1 MRDVFNDAIN
11 APPGR
16 LAEILLRK
24 VPDVDSDRR
33 GTLLARLDR
42 LVDTPG
48 KPGLL
53 ARARLAADVPFL
65 FARAPHWTKS
75 KLLPHFE
82 WSSPDAADMWSA
94 RKYSSV
100 IGSPE
105 LFGLTKK
112 PFLEIFGHNTQSED
126 IATFAEWL
134 VVILLVNQ
142 TDGVLYD
149 LTSTEARAALRRAG
163 AKTLSSVGHRLAV
176 ELEKAK
182 PEERATLW
190 RTVVGPVFQAI
201 WPLDFEMQTSASTF
215 KLVQILC
222 ATEEAFPEAVDI
234 ALPFVRSDDPRS
246 LTTVYSIAEAP
257 DSLYRAAPDKMLNLI
272 AAVVGEAAPG
282 SVYGLDKALS
292 RLRTIDPTLA
302 DTRKFQ
308 KMLTAAL
315 QTEQ

>member
-24 VPDVDSDRR
+24 VPEVDLELR
-33 GTLLARLDR
+33 GPLLSRLDR
-42 LVDTPG
+42 LVDAPG

-65 FARAPHWTKS
+65 FSRAPDWTKT

-82 WSSPDAADMWSA
+82 CSSPDAADLWSA

-112 PFLEIFGHNTQSED
+112 AFLELFGPNTQAED
-126 IATFAEWL
+126 IDTFAEWL

-142 TDGVLYD
+142 ADGVVYD

-163 AKTLSSVGHRLAV
+163 AKALSSVGHRLAT
-176 ELEKAK
+176 ELESAKA
-182 PEERATLW
+182 EEKADRW

-201 WPLDFEMQTSASTF
+201 WPLDVELQTSAATF

-222 ATEEAFPEAVDI
+222 ATEEAFSEAVDVV
-234 ALPFVRSDDPRS
+234 LPFIRSDNPRS
-246 LTTVYSIAEAP
+246 LTTIYSLAEAP
-257 DSLYRAAPDKMLNLI
+257 DSLYKTAPEKMLNLI
-272 AAVVGEAAPG
+272 AAVVGEASPS
-282 SVYGLDKALS
+282 SVYGLGKALS
-292 RLRTIDPTLA
+292 RLRSLDPNLA
-302 DTRKFQ
+302 GSRKFQ
-308 KMLTAAL
+308 KLLNSAS
-315 QTEQ
+315 QPE

>member
-24 VPDVDSDRR
+24 VPEADLEPRDP
-33 GTLLARLDR
+33 LLARLDR

-53 ARARLAADVPFL
+53 ARVRLAADVPFL
-65 FARAPHWTKS
+65 FARAPGWTKT

-82 WSSPDAADMWSA
+82 WSSPDAADLWSA

-112 PFLEIFGHNTQSED
+112 AFLELFGRNTQAED
-126 IATFAEWL
+126 IDTFAEWL

-142 TDGVLYD
+142 AEGAVYD

-163 AKTLSSVGHRLAV
+163 ANVLSSVGHRLAT
-176 ELEKAK
+176 ELESAK
-182 PEERATLW
+182 TERADLW

-201 WPLDFEMQTSASTF
+201 WPLDVELQTSASTF
-215 KLVQILC
+215 KLVQMLC
-222 ATEEAFPEAVDI
+222 ATEEGFSEAVDVV
-234 ALPFVRSDDPRS
+234 LPFVRSDDPRS
-246 LTTVYSIAEAP
+246 LTTVYSLAEAS
-257 DSLYRAAPDKMLNLI
+257 DSLYKAAPEKMLNLL
-272 AAVVGEAAPG
+272 AAVVGEASPS
-282 SVYGLDKALS
+282 SVYGLGKALS
-292 RLRTIDPTLA
+292 RLRSLDPTLA
-302 DTRKFQ
+302 GSRKFQ
-308 KMLTAAL
+308 KLLNSAS
-315 QTEQ
+315 QPE